1 MKILEDSLEILKEKF
16 ICDRCLGRQF
26 SQLLIGLT
34 NEERGKSIRNI
45 IAMLIDSK
53 SIDYS
58 KIELS
63 NFYGFRFRHNTDFS
77 NLKKPDKCFICNSL
91 LDNLD
96 VFAKKAEKKLKK
108 IEFNNFLVG
117 SKVPADIIEREE
129 KLWEKIGIDYVES
142 IKSEINRELGKRLWK
157 IIRKPVSFKNPDVL
171 IIADF
176 EKNDAEIIINSLYIL
191 GYYKKLA
198 RGIPQSKWG
207 TPGKYKTSV
216 QEIVAKPIM
225 KATKGKNNSFH
236 GCGREDVNARC
247 LDWRPFVIEIIEPK
261 IRNISFGKIEKQIN
275 KSRKVK
281 VSGLKVSN
289 KFTVR
294 RIKSEASDKT
304 YRVLVKFK
312 KPVGKKE
319 LKKLKSLV
327 GVISQR
333 TPERVVH
340 RRADLIRRRLVKEL
354 KYKQINKKAI
364 ELKIKASA
372 GLYIKELITG
382 DKGRTKPSVSE
393 ILDNEAIPKDLDVI
407 KIERPKGL

>member
-34 NEERGKSIRNI
+34 NEDRGKSIRSV

-58 KIELS
+58 KIEPS
-63 NFYGFRFRHNTDFS
+63 NFYGFKFHKTDFS
-77 NLKKPDKCFICNSL
+77 NLKKPDKCFICNNI

-142 IKSEINRELGKRLWK
+142 IKSEINRELGKKIWK
-157 IIRKPVSFKNPDVL
+157 IIRKPVNFKNPDIL

-216 QEIVAKPIM
+216 QEIVAKPTM

-236 GCGREDVNARC
+236 GMGREDVDARC
-247 LDWRPFVIEIIEPK
+247 LDWRPFVIEIIGPK
-261 IRNISFGKIEKQIN
+261 IRNINFREIERQIN
-275 KSRKVK
+275 KSKKVK

-312 KPVGKKE
+312 KPVEKKE
-319 LKKLKSLV
+319 LRKLKSLV

-333 TPERVVH
+333 TPERVAH
-340 RRADLIRRRLVKEL
+340 RRADLIRKRSVKDI
-354 KYKQINKKAI
+354 KYRQINKKTV
-364 ELKIKASA
+364 EFKIKTSA
-372 GLYIKELITG
+372 GLYVKELITG

-393 ILDNEAIPKDLDVI
+393 ILDNEAMPKELDVI
-407 KIERPKGL
+407 KIDKPKGL

>member
-1 MKILEDSLEILKEKF
+1 MKILENSLEILKEKF

-26 SQLLIGLT
+26 SQLLLGLT
-34 NEERGKSIRNI
+34 NEERGKSIRSFS
-45 IAMLIDSK
+45 AMLIDGK
-53 SIDYS
+53 LIDYS
-58 KIELS
+58 KIEPN
-63 NFYGFRFRHNTDFS
+63 NFYGFKFKQNKDFS
-77 NLKKPDKCFICNSL
+77 NLKKPDKCHICNNL

-96 VFAKKAEKKLKK
+96 SFAKKADEKLKK
-108 IEFNNFLVG
+108 IEFNTFLVG
-117 SKVPADIIEREE
+117 SKVPPEILEKEE
-129 KLWEKIGIDYVES
+129 KLWEKIGIEFVES
-142 IKSEINRELGKRLWK
+142 IKSEINRELGKK
-157 IIRKPVSFKNPDVL
+157 IWRIIKKPVNFKDPNVL
-171 IIADF
+171 VIANF
-176 EKNDAEIIINSLYIL
+176 EKNDAEIVINSLYIL

-225 KATKGKNNSFH
+225 KVTEGKNNSFH
-236 GCGREDVNARC
+236 GMGREDVDARC

-261 IRNISFGKIEKQIN
+261 IRNINFRKIEKQIN

-281 VSGLKVSN
+281 VKGLKISN

-304 YRVLVKFK
+304 YRILVKFK
-312 KPVGKKE
+312 KPIKKQE
-319 LKKLKSLV
+319 LRKLKNLI
-327 GVISQR
+327 GIINQR

-340 RRADLIRRRLVKEL
+340 RRADLIRKRAVKNL
-354 KYKQINKKAI
+354 NYKYINKKTI

-372 GLYIKELITG
+372 GLYVKELVTG

-393 ILDNEAIPKDLDVI
+393 ILNNEAIPKNLDVI